1 MSGDQFFVAQIS
13 DMHVR
18 ADDEGAAARALRR
31 AMAQAGEY
39 RCEAILLTG
48 DLVNDASADEYA
60 VLADALRDPPA
71 PFYLMPGNHDDRGLL
86 RAAFPDHT
94 YLPKDGPLS
103 YTIEDYPVR
112 IVMLDQTVPGEVHG
126 SMSALEA
133 AWLDRTL
140 AAQPTRPTMV
150 ALHHP
155 PFATHDLLFDT
166 IGMRDGAVFTAVI
179 ARHPQVSRVICGHHH
194 RFAVGQA
201 AHAPV
206 IIAPSTSWTYGLAMH
221 EGQEIAPRTGE
232 EPGWVLHAWT
242 RTGGLASHLIG
253 L

>member
-1 MSGDQFFVAQIS
+1 MSADRFLLAQIS

-18 ADDEGAAARALRR
+18 ADDDGAAVRSLLR
-31 AMAQAGEY
+31 AMEQAAAY

-48 DLVNDASADEYA
+48 DLVNDARADEYA
-60 VLADALRDPPA
+60 VLAEALRDPPR
-71 PFYLMPGNHDDRGLL
+71 PLYLMPGNHDDRALL
-86 RAAFPDHT
+86 RAAFPSHA
-94 YLPKDGPLS
+94 YLPKAGPLS

-126 SMSALEA
+126 AMTESEARWLDSALAE
-133 AWLDRTL
+133 
-140 AAQPTRPTMV
+140 QPDRPTIV

-155 PFATHDLLFDT
+155 PFATHDILFDT
-166 IGMRDGAVFTAVI
+166 IGLRDAQLFSSVI
-179 ARHPQVSRVICGHHH
+179 ARHRQVCRVISGHHH

-206 IIAPSTSWTYGLAMH
+206 IVAPSTSWAYGLAVH
-221 EGQEIAPRTGE
+221 EGQEIAPRTQE
-232 EPGWVLHAWT
+232 APGWVLHAWT
-242 RTGGLASHLIG
+242 REGGLATHLIG